1 MKDNPLKTVMNP
13 SNVKTARRLCKFLKY
28 SYELRKENMKVI

>member
-13 SNVKTARRLCKFLKY
+13 SHVKTARKLCKC
-28 SYELRKENMKVI
+28 YELRKENMKII

>member
-13 SNVKTARRLCKFLKY
+13 SKEDFVNFL
-28 SYELRKENMKVI
+28 YELRNESMKII

>member
-13 SNVKTARRLCKFLKY
+13 SNVKTARRLCKFLN
-28 SYELRKENMKVI
+28 YELRKENMKII

>member
-13 SNVKTARRLCKFLKY
+13 SNVKTARRLRKY
-28 SYELRKENMKVI
+28 SYELRKENMKII